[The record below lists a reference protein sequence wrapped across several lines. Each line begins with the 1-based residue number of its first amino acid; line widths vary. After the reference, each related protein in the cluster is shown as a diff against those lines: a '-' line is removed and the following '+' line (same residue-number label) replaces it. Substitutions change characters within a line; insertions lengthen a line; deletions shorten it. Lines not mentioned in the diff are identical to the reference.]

1 MRKNQKGEFLSS
13 RVRYIAIGA
22 VRPNPQQPRRS
33 FDETALRELADS
45 IRAYGILQPLTVRD
59 KGGYYELV
67 AGERRLRAARMA
79 GLREVPCLI
88 AAVGEE
94 DAALLALIENLQR
107 RDLDYLEEAAAISRL
122 IGRYGLSQQQAA
134 EKLGKSQ
141 PAIAN
146 KLRLLRLGP
155 PVTDCLRQYG
165 LTERHARALL
175 RLTDPEQQ
183 LAAARHMGQRG
194 LNVAQAEQY
203 IDALGRP
210 EPDGAAAAASHV
222 HHQGRAAV
230 PEQRGAGRATDA
242 VGGRRRGGRP
252 LRHGRGDP
260 LDHPHSQAPAR
271 RGCYGFVTHFPQ
283 GYGIMGW
290 HRVPLWRKGRRGTSM
305 EENIVSSVKTTEAA
319 DGARLEQI
327 APEKPPVSGG
337 RKAGLIVGI
346 VVGVLALAYI
356 AACAVVQ
363 FLYNDTAL
371 PHTDVLGVDVSGQ
384 AAQQIEALWEQQG
397 ERVLHDTAVT

>member
-146 KLRLLRLGP
+146 KLRLLKLP
-155 PVTDCLRQYG
+155 QEVLSALRDAG
-165 LTERHARALL
+165 CTERHARSLL
-175 RLTDPEQQ
+175 RLPDGEQQ
-183 LAAARHMGQRG
+183 RRAADRAIRDK
-194 LNVAQAEQY
+194 LTVAQ
-203 IDALGRP
+203 
-210 EPDGAAAAASHV
+210 
-222 HHQGRAAV
+222 
-230 PEQRGAGRATDA
+230 
-242 VGGRRRGGRP
+242 
-252 LRHGRGDP
+252 
-260 LDHPHSQAPAR
+260 
-271 RGCYGFVTHFPQ
+271 
-283 GYGIMGW
+283 
-290 HRVPLWRKGRRGTSM
+290 
-305 EENIVSSVKTTEAA
+305 TEALVESML
-319 DGARLEQI
+319 RS
-327 APEKPPVSGG
+327 PPPKK
-337 RKAGLIVGI
+337 RRPTLIVKD
-346 VVGVLALAYI
+346 VRL
-356 AACAVVQ
+356 
-363 FLYNDTAL
+363 FLNTISHSL
-371 PHTDVLGVDVSGQ
+371 DVMRSAGVD
-384 AAQQIEALWEQQG
+384 AQCQRQDAPDAITLTI
-397 ERVLHDTAVT
+397 RIPTPPRT